1 MGHLSDDL
9 SHLPPVKI
17 ERQKVFRLYLGKMHL
32 EQSYDKRKSRS
43 SIGCEIVNMVSL
55 PDTVLDLLCNVAKD
69 AVGAAWTL
77 LYVFEG
83 SNAVLIASSNG
94 ADVTLSK
101 RIPIG
106 VLTSPESAY
115 LENMSD
121 LRLPKQMLDGTY
133 HSTNV
138 YGDNAV
144 IGHLVVG
151 FAQTPF
157 DMSVAHANMLRN
169 MAQVISSRLNT
180 EVVMGKVIRSL
191 LGAIEADKQ

>member
-1 MGHLSDDL
+1 
-9 SHLPPVKI
+9 
-17 ERQKVFRLYLGKMHL
+17 
-32 EQSYDKRKSRS
+32 
-43 SIGCEIVNMVSL
+43 MVSL

-69 AVGAAWTL
+69 AVGAAWSQ

-83 SNAVLIASSNG
+83 SQAVLIGSSNG
-94 ADVTLSK
+94 SDVTLSK
-101 RIPIG
+101 RIPSGI
-106 VLTSPESAY
+106 LTSPESAY

-121 LRLPKQMLDGTY
+121 LNIPKHLLNGTY
-133 HSTNV
+133 HSTKI

-157 DMSVAHANMLRN
+157 DISLPHANMLRN
-169 MAQVISSRLNT
+169 LAQVISSRLNT
-180 EVVMGKVIRSL
+180 EVVMSRAIRSL